1 MGNRSDETYVF
12 VLKGWSNHKT
22 HRGVLGHYKW
32 GDGSVRPQWLP
43 ACGARVD
50 VSCLEVTSE
59 PPHPSERCRRCF
71 PKANLNR
78 RRNGM
83 KKKLRRDARVIAQT
97 VNGGKGKLLKE
108 QRGWLIYT
116 SKGRFE
122 GFLDETY
129 VWSVTGHTG
138 DRALWSAFPNSL
150 LLGGEIPV
158 SRSTFKFYRG
168 MAFSSAFYKG

>member
-1 MGNRSDETYVF
+1 MTVSDETYVF

-32 GDGSVRPQWLP
+32 GGSVRPQWLP

-71 PKANLNR
+71 PKANR

-83 KKKLRRDARVIAQT
+83 TVHYYERPTQNPKRR
-97 VNGGKGKLLKE
+97 K
-108 QRGWLIYT
+108 
-116 SKGRFE
+116 
-122 GFLDETY
+122 
-129 VWSVTGHTG
+129 
-138 DRALWSAFPNSL
+138 
-150 LLGGEIPV
+150 
-158 SRSTFKFYRG
+158 SRRNRRR
-168 MAFSSAFYKG
+168 